1 MRRMIILAAGLV
13 AFAGCVSTKI
23 VPLQQA
29 RMASLQGKTLTV
41 AKRDKP
47 SFGAMTAGKAALGL
61 IGAAAMIAKGNSIV
75 QENNVEDPAGYI
87 ATELANDLATAHFMT
102 VVPAEGGADIL
113 LDVRTVNWS
122 FVYFPTD
129 WNSYRVIYST
139 KLKLTDTKSR
149 KVLAEGFC
157 ARIPEK
163 SDGAPGYEELMAD
176 QAARLKEE
184 LKAGADQCIGEFRT
198 KVLRSSGAN
207 AVSPR

>member
-1 MRRMIILAAGLV
+1 MRRMMVLLAGLV
-13 AFAGCVSTKI
+13 TLAGCVSTKN

-41 AKRDKP
+41 VKREKP
-47 SFGAMTAGKAALGL
+47 SFTAMTAGKAAFGL
-61 IGAAAMIAKGNSIV
+61 IGAAAMVAKGNSIV

-87 ATELANDLATAHFMT
+87 AKELAGDLAAVYSMT
-102 VVPAEGGADIL
+102 IVPVEGGADLL

-122 FVYFPTD
+122 FAYFPTD

-139 KLKLTDTKSR
+139 KLKLTDKSG

-176 QAARLKEE
+176 QAARLKQE

-198 KVLRSSGAN
+198 KVLRSAGAN
-207 AVSPR
+207 AVPAH